1 MKKLL
6 TLIMILAVSS
16 SATYASSFWK
26 DVRNSFR
33 QDIKAT
39 KQAINTDIENAKKA
53 QEKEQAAQTAAN
65 KQKSLKEVNDRKA
78 ALNKEMKEVKADKT
92 ISETERTIKVKLLQ
106 KQIDFANKQI
116 KDIQKW

>member
-6 TLIMILAVSS
+6 TLIMILDVSS

-26 DVRNSFR
+26 DVKKSFR

-39 KQAINTDIENAKKA
+39 KQAVRADIKNSREEQKKA
-53 QEKEQAAQTAAN
+53 YAAEIAAN

-78 ALNKEMKEVKADKT
+78 ALNKEMKAVKADKT
-92 ISETERTIKVKLLQ
+92 ISETERTIKVNLLQ
-106 KQIDFANKQI
+106 KQINFANKQI

>member
-33 QDIKAT
+33 QDVKAT
-39 KQAINTDIENAKKA
+39 KQAVRADIENSK
-53 QEKEQAAQTAAN
+53 KEQAAETAA
-65 KQKSLKEVNDRKA
+65 KKKASLKEVNDRKA
-78 ALNKEMKEVKADKT
+78 ALNKEMREVKADKT

-106 KQIDFANKQI
+106 KQIDFANRQI

>member
-26 DVRNSFR
+26 DLKNSFR
-33 QDIKAT
+33 QDVKAT
-39 KQAINTDIENAKKA
+39 KQAVRADIENAKK
-53 QEKEQAAQTAAN
+53 EQAAEAAAN
-65 KQKSLKEVNDRKA
+65 KKAALKEVNDRKI
-78 ALNKEMKEVKADKT
+78 ALYKEMREVKADKN
-92 ISETERTIKVKLLQ
+92 ISETERTIKVRLIQ

>member
-26 DVRNSFR
+26 DIKNSFR

-39 KQAINTDIENAKKA
+39 KQAINADIENAKK
-53 QEKEQAAQTAAN
+53 EQAAQNAAN

-78 ALNKEMKEVKADKT
+78 ALIKEMREVKADKT

-106 KQIDFANKQI
+106 KQIDFANRQI
-116 KDIQKW
+116 NDIQKW